1 MENPMKRNQLATLT
15 FLTLSSMLTACG
27 GRTPGVGMV
36 PQVPAAVNPV
46 PDYSAPT
53 TPVYTDPSLN
63 SPGFGA
69 PGFGAPGYTDPSMG
83 LGAGSQAPNPQLG
96 TFEVDQD
103 TLNQWQA
110 RGIAVNGGA
119 IYIAASDSRSLF
131 KKGTVLK
138 MDATSGKN
146 WKNLGSTMLGLRHP
160 MDSTI
165 QGVAVVGGNLFAI
178 DSTQGLYSVKASGG
192 EVKPLKGAGGMD
204 IAGSMNGLYVS
215 ANGGLERGDM
225 SGTART
231 PMNIMTAS
239 GIGSDSRGNVFFVS
253 GPRVAVMDQSG
264 MPRDVVQ
271 QGVMTPLDV
280 AGDGRNGDVYVLEQ
294 AEIKRFSMNGQLL
307 ARFPH
312 SAAQPSSIAI
322 DETGNVY
329 VADFGSSH
337 KDSKIIKF
345 GPAGSGAGMMPG
357 VPGTGGMGY
366 TDPYAGGGMGYGT
379 PAYGAAPGYSDP
391 YAGGA
396 YGTTPGYGATPGY
409 SDPYA
414 TGGTPSYGTY
424 RAPAQQ
430 QQRRY

>member
-1 MENPMKRNQLATLT
+1 MKRNHLATLT
-15 FLTLSSMLTACG
+15 LLTLSTMLTACG
-27 GRTPGVGMV
+27 GRTPGVGTV
-36 PQVPAAVNPV
+36 PQVPAAVNPM
-46 PDYSAPT
+46 PDYSAPA
-53 TPVYTDPSLN
+53 PGYTDPSLN
-63 SPGFGA
+63 SPGYNT
-69 PGFGAPGYTDPSMG
+69 PGYGNPGYTDPSMG
-83 LGAGSQAPNPQLG
+83 LGAGSQAPNPQMG

-119 IYIAASDSRSLF
+119 IYIAASDNRSLF
-131 KKGTVLK
+131 KKGTVIK

-204 IAGSMNGLYVS
+204 ITGSMNGLYVS

-253 GPRVAVMDQSG
+253 GTRVAVMDQSG

-307 ARFPH
+307 SRFPH
-312 SAAQPSSIAI
+312 NAGQPSSIAI
-322 DETGNVY
+322 DESGNLY
-329 VADFGSSH
+329 VADFGTSH

-345 GPAGSGAGMMPG
+345 GPAGTGAAM
-357 VPGTGGMGY
+357 PGTGGMY
-366 TDPYAGGGMGYGT
+366 NDPYAGGAYGT
-379 PAYGAAPGYSDP
+379 APAYGATPGYSDP

-396 YGTTPGYGATPGY
+396 YGAAPGYGATPGY

-414 TGGTPSYGTY
+414 AGNPYGTGTTAPAYGTY

-430 QQRRY
+430 QQQQQRRY